1 MGLDTV
7 ELVMAVEEHFE
18 IEIPDEIAATL
29 ETVGLLN
36 GYVVSALK
44 RKRLLR
50 VDEAGVFSELRDII
64 CKQTGIAPERIVPD
78 ANFVKDL
85 RLD

>member
-29 ETVGLLN
+29 ETVGQLHNDCGSRAAVRFLEVRRRCAQ
-36 GYVVSALK
+36 G
-44 RKRLLR
+44 
-50 VDEAGVFSELRDII
+50 
-64 CKQTGIAPERIVPD
+64 
-78 ANFVKDL
+78 VKDL
-85 RLD
+85 AHGVESYACALQ

>member
-29 ETVGLLN
+29 DTVGLLHR
-36 GYVVSALK
+36 YLVSVLQ

-50 VDEAGVFSELRDII
+50 VDETAVFSELRDII

-78 ANFVKDL
+78 ASFVKDL